1 MKTITASEARSKLY
15 KLIDEAA
22 VNSEPVHITGKR
34 AAPRLTIDQ
43 ILHPRSVAVLGAS
56 DNVAKFGGRIT
67 SFLVKH
73 GFAGDLFP
81 ISRHQAQ
88 ILGRKAYAGIGALP
102 SAPEHWLTVHDDPF
116 RPQPRRDRDAEGG
129 MTTSVGR
136 VREDSVLPN
145 GMKWVLVSHNTKMGA
160 AKGAILAAEWCKVK
174 GQLG

>member
-1 MKTITASEARSKLY
+1 MTKSPILHTA
-15 KLIDEAA
+15 
-22 VNSEPVHITGKR
+22 HITGKR

-81 ISRHQAQ
+81 VSRHQAQ

-102 SAPEHWLTVHDDPF
+102 SAPDV
-116 RPQPRRDRDAEGG
+116 
-129 MTTSVGR
+129 
-136 VREDSVLPN
+136 
-145 GMKWVLVSHNTKMGA
+145 
-160 AKGAILAAEWCKVK
+160 AILAVPGGTLQQNLNEAAGPASAVA
-174 GQLG
+174 